1 MTMGRSGFGTKAASS
16 LVLVAA
22 ATQNG
27 TSASLPEIRDT
38 SDRARGAPEADMI
51 SEDEVEVVVEVFEV

>member
-1 MTMGRSGFGTKAASS
+1 MPLPQVLGSLS
-16 LVLVAA
+16 LVFVAA
-22 ATQNG
+22 AMKSC

-51 SEDEVEVVVEVFEV
+51 SEDEVEV